1 MAWKLFLA
9 TDLALANLVC
19 LSLVLFGLP
28 GTWLMLALSA
38 LVDHYTET
46 PLFAH
51 STLYAA
57 AGIAALG
64 EVLEFVAGSQGARRA
79 GAGRRGSL
87 GALVGGLGGALVGT
101 FLIPIPVVGSLVGAA
116 LGAFALATALEH
128 GGGQDLRS
136 AFRAG
141 RGAAIGQVTGTFL
154 KLMLGVSVWV
164 LLTVASFW

>member
-64 EVLEFVAGSQGARRA
+64 EVLEFVAGSQGLDGPAQGGVVRWAPWWAGWAAHSWAR
-79 GAGRRGSL
+79 S
-87 GALVGGLGGALVGT
+87 
-101 FLIPIPVVGSLVGAA
+101 
-116 LGAFALATALEH
+116 
-128 GGGQDLRS
+128 
-136 AFRAG
+136 
-141 RGAAIGQVTGTFL
+141 
-154 KLMLGVSVWV
+154 
-164 LLTVASFW
+164 